1 MHPKKTKTEEKT
13 IEQILQKVSLLRD
26 YYCRKRKEGQL
37 AHRRERRIVRQIL
50 GSDPLRPVLPHRREV
65 SNVWSFDKDGK
76 QRLSG
81 NSPDYLKIMRK

>member
-1 MHPKKTKTEEKT
+1 MSRSYRKSPFCGITTAESEKKDK
-13 IEQILQKVSLLRD
+13 
-26 YYCRKRKEGQL
+26 QL
-37 AHRRERRIVRQIL
+37 AHRRERRIVSQIL

>member
-1 MHPKKTKTEEKT
+1 MSKSYRKHPICGMTTAESEKKDK
-13 IEQILQKVSLLRD
+13 
-26 YYCRKRKEGQL
+26 QL

-76 QRLSG
+76 QRLSTD
-81 NSPDYLKIMRK
+81 SPYFEQIMRK